1 MMSTLTFGNYVADV
15 RSRRQHHHQHHQ
27 HHKQQQQPARQ
38 AGSRYD
44 HNSVRPVSSYGGFVS
59 ISSKVGR
66 VDATGTALLYDD
78 RTHTQTRTFNGPLS
92 GTTRVSQYRK
102 GKTSQD
108 FTDSERQW
116 HQLGHMQVCISPQ
129 TDNHASTHH
138 SVFLQAGCPS
148 CHPTNSVK
156 VLKAAY

>member
-15 RSRRQHHHQHHQ
+15 RSRRQHHHQHH
-27 HHKQQQQPARQ
+27 HQQQQQQQQLARQ

-78 RTHTQTRTFNGPLS
+78 RTHRQTRTFNGPLS
-92 GTTRVSQYRK
+92 GTTRVSRYRK

-129 TDNHASTHH
+129 TDNHVSTHH
-138 SVFLQAGCPS
+138 SVFYRPDALPVTQ
-148 CHPTNSVK
+148 PTASK
-156 VLKAAY
+156 Y